1 MKILVPV
8 DGSALS
14 LEAVRHALVLI
25 RNGLRADLVLAN
37 VQAPA
42 SLYEI
47 VVAHDPDVIK
57 NVSADAGAYLLET
70 AREMCRK
77 AGVAFESE
85 VVSGDPVHALCELA
99 ERYGCHQIIIG
110 AHGKGALA
118 SAFLGSISHAL
129 AHASP
134 VPVTIVKSS
143 EALQPSESEA
153 RDMQATPQ
161 DLQDRQDRREPAP

>member
-14 LEAVRHALVLI
+14 LEALRHALALI
-25 RNGLRADLVLAN
+25 RNGLRAELVLAN

-57 NVSADAGAYLLET
+57 TVSADAGAHLLEP

-77 AGVAFESE
+77 AGVAFECE
-85 VVSGDPVHALCELA
+85 VVSGDPVHALCDLA
-99 ERYGCHQIIIG
+99 EQHGCHQIVIG
-110 AHGKGALA
+110 AHGKGVLA
-118 SAFLGSISHAL
+118 SALLGSISHAL

-134 VPVTIVKSS
+134 VPVTIVKSV

-153 RDMQATPQ
+153 RAMQAATQEP
-161 DLQDRQDRREPAP
+161 LDRQDRRETAS